1 MFLSLQLIQDQSQ
14 DQDMKTVSMM
24 MEDTLMITPSTTHM
38 MTGLKTLETT
48 IQGLLIDLLVL

>member
-14 DQDMKTVSMM
+14 DQDMKTVSVM

>member
-1 MFLSLQLIQDQSQ
+1 
-14 DQDMKTVSMM
+14 MKTVSMM